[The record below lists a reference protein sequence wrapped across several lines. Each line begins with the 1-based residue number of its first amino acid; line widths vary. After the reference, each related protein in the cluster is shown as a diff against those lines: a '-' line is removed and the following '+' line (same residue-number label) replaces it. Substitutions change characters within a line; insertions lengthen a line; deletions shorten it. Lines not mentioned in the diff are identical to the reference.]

1 MKKAASYIHGTEP
14 AEQRRLAA
22 LNRMTNDAFVRFLNV
37 GTGARV
43 LEVGSG
49 LGILAAAVASAA
61 EGVRVIG
68 VEKSPEQIAAAVKS
82 PSVAY
87 VEGDA
92 QRLDFPDGSF
102 DLVYARFLL
111 EHVPDPELVLR
122 EMRRVTRPGGRVAA
136 CENDTSLFR
145 IDPPCPAFEDVWSA
159 FQRFQETLGGDSR
172 IGRRLF
178 RLFRSAGLSDV
189 ELSLQC
195 EVHWYG
201 SANFS
206 SWIENVI
213 GNIESARDGMVSSRL
228 CSAAQI
234 EYAIAE
240 LSALMQRDD
249 ASSTFTWNRAMAIRE
264 E

>member
-1 MKKAASYIHGTEP
+1 MRAVAQRDAADGRRPKRALASGRARIFKSRRPQLISVLDGPACEARSPSVFLQMKRADSYIHGTEP

-22 LNRMTNDAFVRFLNV
+22 LNRMTNHAFVRFLNV

-61 EGVRVIG
+61 EGVRVVG

-111 EHVPDPELVLR
+111 EHVPDPEQVLR
-122 EMRRVTRPGGRVAA
+122 
-136 CENDTSLFR
+136 
-145 IDPPCPAFEDVWSA
+145 
-159 FQRFQETLGGDSR
+159 
-172 IGRRLF
+172 
-178 RLFRSAGLSDV
+178 
-189 ELSLQC
+189 
-195 EVHWYG
+195 
-201 SANFS
+201 
-206 SWIENVI
+206 
-213 GNIESARDGMVSSRL
+213 
-228 CSAAQI
+228 
-234 EYAIAE
+234 
-240 LSALMQRDD
+240 
-249 ASSTFTWNRAMAIRE
+249 
-264 E
+264 

>member
-1 MKKAASYIHGTEP
+1 MPKADSYIHGTEP
-14 AEQRRLAA
+14 AEQRRLAV

-49 LGILAAAVASAA
+49 LGILAAAVASAN
-61 EGVRVIG
+61 EGVRVVG
-68 VEKSPEQIAAAVKS
+68 VEKSAEQIAAAVKT

-102 DLVYARFLL
+102 DVVYARFLL
-111 EHVPDPELVLR
+111 EHVPNPELVLR

-145 IDPPCPAFEDVWSA
+145 IDPPCPAFEDVWAS

-178 RLFRSAGLSDV
+178 RLFGNAGFSDI

-195 EVHWYG
+195 EVHWHG

-213 GNIESARDGMVSSRL
+213 GNIESARDGMVSSRF

-234 EYAIAE
+234 EHAIAE
-240 LSALMQRDD
+240 LSALLQRDD